1 MFSSVGRPG
10 AFVRRPGTPVR
21 LPPSVLRSGRGGL
34 VGWGLCRLLPLPGA
48 GLAAPSVWAV
58 CSTAHPFVVMCWPGS
73 LDPQESCYIHEEETL
88 QLRLAE
94 VEFLTSQTDIL
105 EKLTKLVALIRLRQR
120 AVSHRISFLVKRIRL
135 VSEALEQVIQE
146 HDAVFPLL
154 H

>member
-1 MFSSVGRPG
+1 MGWLVGVSAACCRCLAP
-10 AFVRRPGTPVR
+10 ASPPR
-21 LPPSVLRSGRGGL
+21 LSGR
-34 VGWGLCRLLPLPGA
+34 LLHR
-48 GLAAPSVWAV
+48 PSFCCNV
-58 CSTAHPFVVMCWPGS
+58 GS

-135 VSEALEQVIQE
+135 VSEALEQVIQG
-146 HDAVFPLL
+146 A
-154 H
+154 